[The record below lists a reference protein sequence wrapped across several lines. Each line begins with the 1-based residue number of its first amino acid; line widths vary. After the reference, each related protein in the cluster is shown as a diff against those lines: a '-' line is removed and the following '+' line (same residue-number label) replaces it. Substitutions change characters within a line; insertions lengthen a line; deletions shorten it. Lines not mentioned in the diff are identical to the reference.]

1 MSNIGSGIQ
10 FEQLQEQA
18 DRNLVVFLRIELD
31 LGFTF
36 ARTAH
41 LEADMQESEDFKRA
55 HEIVPI
61 ALETVHRFEARI
73 VDFQIRRGLQERAA
87 ELEVVLS
94 SL

>member
-1 MSNIGSGIQ
+1 VDIQ
-10 FEQLQEQA
+10 FEKLQERA

-41 LEADMQESEDFKRA
+41 LEADMQEPEDFERA
-55 HEIVPI
+55 QKIVRI
-61 ALETVHRFEARI
+61 ALETVRRFEARI
-73 VDFQIRRGLQERAA
+73 VNFQIRREIQERAA
-87 ELEVVLS
+87 ELEVVFS

>member
-41 LEADMQESEDFKRA
+41 L
-55 HEIVPI
+55 
-61 ALETVHRFEARI
+61 
-73 VDFQIRRGLQERAA
+73 
-87 ELEVVLS
+87 LS
-94 SL
+94 LA